1 MIQFTELLFL
11 RRRKKLKEALF
22 MSVLIGSAR
31 VLVGAVLS
39 DELISTAMTI
49 QTGTEQQKS

>member
-1 MIQFTELLFL
+1 
-11 RRRKKLKEALF
+11 